1 MDKLA
6 QSLAPAPSQW
16 HRRGMTDQPG
26 PPAPLRLAHPYD
38 GPPSAAPDRPI
49 RRLLLFC
56 GSREGADPQ
65 HRATAGAVGAL
76 LAARGVT
83 LVYGGGALG
92 LMGAVA
98 RAARDGGGRVEGVIP
113 AFLMALEVALD
124 GLDRLEVVDSL
135 HTRKARM
142 FEDADAVL
150 ALPGGIG
157 TLDELIEILSW
168 RNLRLHDRPI
178 LLLGDGGFW
187 DPFLALLAHLEA
199 TGFVGAGACAHVC
212 HLPSLGALEA
222 LLPPG

>member
-1 MDKLA
+1 
-6 QSLAPAPSQW
+6 
-16 HRRGMTDQPG
+16 MTDAPG
-26 PPAPLRLAHPYD
+26 RPALRDVAHPYD
-38 GPPSAAPDRPI
+38 APPVAAPAGPI

-56 GSREGADPQ
+56 GSRAGSDPR
-65 HRATAGAVGAL
+65 HMATAGALGAL

-92 LMGAVA
+92 LMGAA
-98 RAARDGGGRVEGVIP
+98 GRAARDGGGRVEGVIP
-113 AFLMALEVALD
+113 SFLKALEVALD

-142 FEDADAVL
+142 FDAADAVL

-157 TLDELIEILSW
+157 TLDELVEILSW
-168 RNLRLHDRPI
+168 RNLRLHDRPV

-187 DPFLALLAHLEA
+187 EPFLALLAHLEA
-199 TGFVGAGACAHVC
+199 TGFVGRDVLAHVT
-212 HLPSLGALEA
+212 HLPSLAALEA